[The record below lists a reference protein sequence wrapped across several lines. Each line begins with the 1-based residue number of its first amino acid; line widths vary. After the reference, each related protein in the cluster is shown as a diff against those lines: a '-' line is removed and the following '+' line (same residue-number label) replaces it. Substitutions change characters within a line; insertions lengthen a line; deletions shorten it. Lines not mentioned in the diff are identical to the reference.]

1 MSEWNITMQI
11 ILEKRMLQNINMKIV
26 NILSKIAAD
35 CKFWLQKFQFLLIMQ
50 TFWFIVYFYSA

>member
-35 CKFWLQKFQFLLIMQ
+35 CKF
-50 TFWFIVYFYSA
+50 